1 MKIAS
6 AIKIRPRVSVRKA
19 CRVGVSDGCFP
30 VGLLTFTF
38 YAFQESGQNSCLAS
52 ASGAH
57 RETGIEVRHIAR
69 DATLAR
75 SYVIHATRRLGARRI
90 FWNF

>member
-30 VGLLTFTF
+30 VGELTFTF
-38 YAFQESGQNSCLAS
+38 YAFQEAGQNS
-52 ASGAH
+52 
-57 RETGIEVRHIAR
+57 RI
-69 DATLAR
+69 
-75 SYVIHATRRLGARRI
+75 RLRI
-90 FWNF
+90 S